1 LTDKGTFPIL
11 KYWKSEYAINPHHW
25 KGVSYMPIVT
35 TYQRAF
41 NSKKIDP
48 YPVEVLRRIDRP
60 TTLINDDE
68 VQRVDERES
77 GFMRCRRGD
86 FGPHYQKEVNRFIQK
101 FPLSGA
107 LSWMAVNLK
116 DMVEGIVSKH
126 KAPLPDDPEV
136 LARHIKQ
143 TAIS

>member
-1 LTDKGTFPIL
+1 M
-11 KYWKSEYAINPHHW
+11 S
-25 KGVSYMPIVT
+25 IVT

-41 NSKKIDP
+41 NSKKVDS
-48 YPVEVLRRIDRP
+48 YPVEFLKRVDRP

-86 FGPHYQKEVNRFIQK
+86 FGLSFQKEVDRFIQK

-107 LSWMAVNLK
+107 LAWMAGNLK
-116 DMVEGIVSKH
+116 DMVEGIASEH

-143 TAIS
+143 TAYFMRIFSSASTSGGNY